1 MSNMTAEELF
11 KLKKEIKQA
20 KRRNRKTDDR
30 GGLGALTSL
39 MDIVSIIVIY
49 LLKSYASDPVLIQ
62 PIADQKIPLSAMDA
76 PLKEGIPVYISSRQ
90 LMFGEESLA
99 VLDEG
104 VLDPSSVQGH
114 IIPAFF
120 EKLEEETEKSKQVY
134 EQRGETW
141 VGHLIVI
148 GDEGL
153 KFSTIVDVMYTAG
166 RLEYSEYS
174 FCIIQTGG

>member
-1 MSNMTAEELF
+1 MSMTPEELF
-11 KLKKEIKQA
+11 KLKKEINQA
-20 KRRNRKTDDR
+20 KRRNKKEENASM
-30 GGLGALTSL
+30 GLTSL

-49 LLKSYASDPVLIQ
+49 LLKTYASDPVLIT
-62 PIADQKIPLSAMDA
+62 PIAEQKIPLSAMDA
-76 PLKEGIPVYISSRQ
+76 PIKEGIPVYLSSREMIFMEKPIAQ
-90 LMFGEESLA
+90 LTDGELPEN
-99 VLDEG
+99 V
-104 VLDPSSVQGH
+104 VQGH
-114 IIPAFF
+114 TIVPFF

-134 EQRGETW
+134 EQRGEAW

-174 FCIIQTGG
+174 FCVIQKG